1 MREVAAPTTM
11 SIFFFSFDSS
21 CTASATDE
29 VVSSVI
35 MSTPSASYQRRA
47 IAVARSGWFW
57 WSAVTISIFW
67 PSTSPEILDRHPGGL
82 QRIFAASVGIDARL
96 IVQDTDLDLC
106 RSGHHEKH
114 CANSHGRQQ
123 S

>member
-1 MREVAAPTTM
+1 M

-35 MSTPSASYQRRA
+35 MSTTLGIIPAPGNRGRE
-47 IAVARSGWFW
+47 IGLVLVVRSDDLDLL
-57 WSAVTISIFW
+57 AEHLAA
-67 PSTSPEILDRHPGGL
+67 EILDRHPGGL
-82 QRIFAASVGIDARL
+82 QRIFAARVGIDARL

-106 RSGHHEKH
+106 RSGRHEKH